1 MKEISEPIK
10 VSIYGKEYDV
20 RGNQDEEYIRMLA
33 EYVDSIMNKIA
44 IKTGSISQERVA
56 ILTALNIA
64 DEMHKERRLFE
75 ENIMKL
81 EKELQEVLSTATEKK

>member
-1 MKEISEPIK
+1 MKEFSVPIK
-10 VSIYGKEYDV
+10 ITIYGKDYEV
-20 RGNQDEEYIRMLA
+20 RGNQDEEYIKMLA

-44 IKTGSISQERVA
+44 IKTGAISQERVA

-81 EKELQEVLSTATEKK
+81 EKELQEVLSSVTEKK